1 MTGVRHGA
9 PTAAEIRERLGH
21 PVVDAD
27 GHTLEFWPALATYM
41 RAEGIPVDTA
51 TPRAALGLELTWH
64 LLSDEE
70 RARERRARFPWWPF
84 PARNTLDLATAAF
97 PRLLRS
103 RLDELGLDFSVVYP
117 SMGMS
122 FLRTENPDLRQ
133 AACRALNRY
142 HADAFADVA
151 DRLTPA
157 AVVPMN
163 TPEEAIAGLEHA
175 VLELGLKA
183 VLIPSF
189 VRRRVEAVAGR
200 PAESVSDTT
209 WLDFFGLDSV
219 HDYDPFWAR
228 CIALGV
234 SPASHSGGV
243 GWGSRRSISSY
254 VYNHIGNFAASGEA
268 MCKSLFLG
276 GVTRRLP
283 ALRIAF
289 LEGGVAWAVS
299 LLNDI
304 VSHWEKRNAGHVTM
318 YDPAEVDRALLDRL
332 RAEYGG
338 AVAAAATGGDG
349 AGDWPRESPIPAH
362 LVDEF
367 VHCGIAEKADIARQF
382 TPNFFF
388 GCEADDPLV
397 SVGFDTRLSA
407 LGVRLNAF
415 FGSDIGHWDV
425 PDMRGV
431 MHEAY
436 EAVEDGRLDPDQFRD
451 FVFTNPVR
459 FYVESNPGFFRGTA
473 VEAAVEPLTATA
485 R

>member
-1 MTGVRHGA
+1 MTGVHQGTLSA
-9 PTAAEIRERLGH
+9 VQIRERLGH

-41 RAEGIPVDTA
+41 GEEGIPVDTA
-51 TPRAALGLELTWH
+51 APRAALGLELTWH
-64 LLSDEE
+64 LLSDQE
-70 RARERRARFPWWPF
+70 RARERRTRFPWWPF

-103 RLDELGLDFSVVYP
+103 RLDELGIDFSVVYP

-122 FLRTENPDLRQ
+122 FLRTENAELRQ

-175 VLELGLKA
+175 VVELGLRA

-189 VRRRVEAVAGR
+189 VRRRIEAVAGR
-200 PAESVSDTT
+200 AADAVIDTT

-219 HDYDPFWAR
+219 HDYDPFWTR
-228 CIALGV
+228 CIELGI

-276 GVTRRLP
+276 GVTRRRP

-299 LLNDI
+299 LLNDL
-304 VSHWEKRNAGHVTM
+304 VSHWEKRNAAHVDA
-318 YDPAEVDRALLDRL
+318 YDPAQVDRSLLDRL
-332 RAEYGG
+332 REEYGG
-338 AVAAAATGGDG
+338 AVAATASRDG
-349 AGDWPRESPIPAH
+349 LAEWPRESPVPPH
-362 LVDEF
+362 LIDEF
-367 VHCGIAEKADIARQF
+367 VRCGIAERMDIARLF
-382 TPNFFF
+382 VPNFFF

-397 SVGFDTRLSA
+397 SLGFDPRLNA

-425 PDMRGV
+425 PDMLGV

-436 EAVEDGRLDPDQFRD
+436 EAVEDGRLDPEQFRD

-459 FYVESNPGFFRGTA
+459 FYVESNPHFFDGTA
-473 VEAAVEPLTATA
+473 VADGAARLAPTP